1 MGLEIYCQPVRQVDV
16 VVPVLF
22 TVVTLSVVYIPVLSS
37 STSIGIQGDSLVINI
52 RDAILVKIQA
62 A

>member
-1 MGLEIYCQPVRQVDV
+1 MSLDIYFQPVRQVAV